1 MKTKILLSL
10 LLVSSLGIYSCKKDG
25 QIDGLAGVV
34 KLADV
39 NVPDGFTWESSRDI
53 NFKIAIADNR
63 FQDNIHVI
71 AIYSADGGL
80 ITKGAASLT
89 KPFESKAYVPR
100 TVSEVFVVKTAPDNS
115 STSQKIRLDGD
126 KVTLTLSAP
135 LVQAVS
141 SVNSAFNTS
150 SDSPDCTTGCS
161 ETITLTTN
169 SQTVSVSGGKTICV
183 NGSNKSFDVQ
193 FGSGGGTLRICGT
206 NLTIQELANN
216 RINDPMA
223 IIITA
228 DASVTFDEKRATNFN
243 QNNNT
248 LENYGHLTIE
258 GGINLA
264 GKLKNFGV
272 LTVNGEYSTETQTS
286 PVTEHTNNGTLIV
299 NGQLDVGSN
308 SFFYNNGSVKATDL
322 RVFNHATFINNCKLL
337 VTNEYDHSTLM
348 KNYGYIKVDGEIF
361 VNGSSELALY
371 GGSMISTRDIKING
385 TIKGYDSGS
394 LFKVSNETEL
404 TGAGTLTGNFSY
416 CDANGLEKNNGTI
429 EHTVSLNCNLYIPVS
444 GCNAEGNGS
453 APVKDTDGDGVLD
466 NIDDYPHD
474 ATKAFNNYYPGG
486 GVDDG
491 ATILFEDMWP
501 VKGDYDMNDIVMSY
515 QLKVVTNAANKVVE
529 LSGSYSL
536 NARGGIFENG
546 FGIEFP
552 INRSLVSNVKGAILE
567 EGQDKAVLILF
578 TNMQNELPYMNTRAT
593 DPFSPAKTYMISFS
607 VTNGP
612 SLSEFGL
619 GEYNPFIWNRG
630 KGRSYEVHLPGHMP
644 TSLGDPKL
652 FGSGHDASNPSKGMY
667 YVTSEGFPWAISVP
681 VKNLSYP
688 LEGMDIGTAYLKL
701 SQWVMS
707 GGVNFNDWYSNRTSG
722 YRNENNFY
730 KAGE

>member
-1 MKTKILLSL
+1 MAAASCLML
-10 LLVSSLGIYSCKKDG
+10 YSCKKD
-25 QIDGLAGVV
+25 QTTS
-34 KLADV
+34 ADTSLSEIK
-39 NVPDGFTWESSRDI
+39 VPDGFTWESSRDI
-53 NFKIAIADNR
+53 SFKIIVADNR
-63 FQDNIHVI
+63 FQDDIHVI
-71 AIYSADGGL
+71 TIYSADGGL
-80 ITKGAASLT
+80 ITKGAASTT
-89 KPFESKAYVPR
+89 KPFESKAYIPR
-100 TVSEVFVVKTAPDNS
+100 AVSEVYVVRTAPDNS
-115 STSQKIRLDGD
+115 STSQKIRLDAPE
-126 KVTLTLSAP
+126 VTLTLRAP
-135 LVQAVS
+135 LVEAVS
-141 SVNSAFNTS
+141 SLNSSVSAANII
-150 SDSPDCTTGCS
+150 PDCTSGC
-161 ETITLTTN
+161 TQTVTLTTN
-169 SQTVSVSGGKTICV
+169 YQTVSVSAGKTVCV

-216 RINDPMA
+216 KINDPTA
-223 IIITA
+223 IVITA
-228 DASVTFDEKRATNFN
+228 EASVIIDEKKATNFN

-248 LENYGHLTIE
+248 LANYGNLTIE

-264 GKLKNFGV
+264 GELKNYGV

-299 NGQLDVGSN
+299 NGLLDVGSN
-308 SFFYNNGSVKATDL
+308 SLFYNNGSVKTTDL
-322 RVFNHATFINNCKLL
+322 RVFNHATFVNNCKLL

-348 KNYGYIKVDGEIF
+348 KNYGYIKVERTIF

-371 GGSMISTRDIKING
+371 NGAMISTRDIKING
-385 TIKGYDSGS
+385 TIKGYDASS

-404 TGAGTLTGNFSY
+404 TGAGELTGSLSY
-416 CDANGLEKNNGTI
+416 CDASGLEKNNGTI
-429 EHTVSLNCNLYIPVS
+429 EPTVSLNCSLYIPVS

-474 ATKAFNNYYPGG
+474 ATKAFNNYYPSG

-491 ATILFEDMWP
+491 ATVLFEDMWP
-501 VKGDYDMNDIVMSY
+501 QKGDYDMNDVVMSY

-529 LSGSYSL
+529 LSGTYNL

-552 INRSLVSNVKGAILE
+552 VSRNLVSNVRGAVLE
-567 EGQDKAVLILF
+567 EGQEKAVLILF
-578 TNMQNELPYMNTRAT
+578 MNMQNELLYMNTRPA
-593 DPFSPAKTYMISFS
+593 DPFSPSKTYTIGFS

-619 GEYNPFIWNRG
+619 GEYNPFIWDRG
-630 KGRSYEVHLPGHMP
+630 KGRSYEVHLPGHLP
-644 TSLGDPKL
+644 TSLADPKH
-652 FGSGHDASNPSKGMY
+652 FDSGHDASNPLKGKY

-688 LEGMDIGTAYLKL
+688 LEGVDVGTAYLKL
-701 SQWVMS
+701 SQWVVS
-707 GGVNFNDWYSNRTSG
+707 GGVNFTDWYSNRASG
-722 YRNENNFY
+722 YRNESNFY
-730 KAGE
+730 KSGNK

>member
-1 MKTKILLSL
+1 MNGKILLSSFAACCL
-10 LLVSSLGIYSCKKDG
+10 MFYSCKKD
-25 QIDGLAGVV
+25 QTIS
-34 KLADV
+34 ADTSLSEIK
-39 NVPDGFTWESSRDI
+39 VPDGFTWESSRDI
-53 NFKIAIADNR
+53 SFKVTIADNR
-63 FQDNIHVI
+63 FQEDIHVI

-89 KPFESKAYVPR
+89 KPFESKAYVPG
-100 TVSEVFVVKTAPDNS
+100 TVNEVYVVRTAPDNS
-115 STSQKIRLDGD
+115 STSQKVRLNSDR
-126 KVTLTLSAP
+126 VTLTLSAP

-141 SVNSAFNTS
+141 SLNNTLNAATG
-150 SDSPDCTTGCS
+150 SPDCTTGC
-161 ETITLTTN
+161 TQTVTLTKN
-169 SQTVSVSGGKTICV
+169 YETVSVSEGKTVCV

-193 FGSGGGTLRICGT
+193 FGSGGGTLRICGA
-206 NLTIQELANN
+206 NLTVLELANN
-216 RINDPMA
+216 RINDPSA

-228 DASVTFDEKRATNFN
+228 EASVVIDEKKSTNFN

-248 LENYGHLTIE
+248 LENYGQLTIE

-264 GKLKNFGV
+264 GKLKNNGV

-299 NGQLDVGSN
+299 NGLLDVGSN
-308 SFFYNNGSVKATDL
+308 SLFYNNGSVRTTDL
-322 RVFNHATFINNCKLL
+322 RLFNHATFVNNCKLL

-348 KNYGYIKVDGEIF
+348 KNYGYIKVEKEVF

-371 GGSMISTRDIKING
+371 NGSMISTRDIKING
-385 TIKGYDSGS
+385 TIKGYDAGS

-404 TGAGTLTGNFSY
+404 TGAGELAGNFSY

-474 ATKAFNNYYPGG
+474 ATRAFNNYYPSG

-491 ATILFEDMWP
+491 ATVLFEDMWP
-501 VKGDYDMNDIVMSY
+501 VKGDYDMNDVVMSY
-515 QLKVVTNAANKVVE
+515 QLKVITNAANKVVE
-529 LSGSYSL
+529 LSGTYNL
-536 NARGGIFENG
+536 NARGGVFENG

-552 INRSLVSNVKGAILE
+552 VSRSLVSNVKGAVLE

-578 TNMQNELPYMNTRAT
+578 MNMQNELMYMNTRPA
-593 DPFSPAKTYMISFS
+593 DPFSPVKTYTISFS
-607 VTNGP
+607 VSNGP
-612 SLSEFGL
+612 SLNEFGL
-619 GEYNPFIWNRG
+619 GEYNPFIWDRG
-630 KGRSYEVHLPGHMP
+630 KGRSYEVHLPGHAP

-652 FGSGHDASNPSKGMY
+652 FGSGHDASNPAKGQY
-667 YVTSEGFPWAISVP
+667 YVTAEGFPWAISVP
-681 VKNLSYP
+681 MKNLPYP
-688 LEGMDIGTAYLKL
+688 LEGKDIGTAYLKL
-701 SQWVMS
+701 SQWVVS
-707 GGVNFNDWYSNRTSG
+707 GGVNFNDWYSNRASG
-722 YRNENNFY
+722 YRNDSNFY
-730 KAGE
+730 KTGDK